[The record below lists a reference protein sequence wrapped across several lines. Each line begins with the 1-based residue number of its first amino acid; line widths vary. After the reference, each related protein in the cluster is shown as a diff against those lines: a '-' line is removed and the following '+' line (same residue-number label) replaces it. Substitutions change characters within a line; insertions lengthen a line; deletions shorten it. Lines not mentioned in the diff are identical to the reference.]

1 MTNRDSLIRWQV
13 LLLVLTWC
21 ASTLPGFAADPAR
34 SPSSENQS
42 VSDSSTGPTPVVSPN
57 SNPRPTPLPVA
68 ATSPNAAA
76 TPLVSP
82 SPAASPTPTDVAA
95 ASPTPQASP
104 TPSQNAVI
112 NLINRLVQRGVL
124 TKEDASELI
133 QQAEAD
139 AARAKEEAAKANAA
153 AAANSE
159 FAQSSLLPT
168 PGELKNATALTQAA
182 PQPTP
187 APEEMP
193 PALQPGPDNTV
204 RVTYIPEIVKNQLR
218 EQIEQD
224 VLRDA
229 RRADDKFGPQ
239 PLVPDWVNRITLFGD
254 IRLRY
259 ELDDF
264 PGGNDNTGAF
274 PNFNAINT
282 GPPFDVAGNSFPP
295 EYNVDKNRQRFRFR
309 VRVGLNADLGD
320 GFSIGIRGATGENDS
335 PVTENQTLG
344 NANNAQGGNFQR
356 YSIWLDRAFLKWE
369 AGGLPERDL
378 TITVGR
384 MDNPFFSTTLIW
396 ASDLGFDGAAISGR
410 YQIVRGLTPF
420 ITAGA
425 FPVYNTDFNFAN
437 TNPAKFNSTDK
448 YLYAV
453 QGGADWSLNR
463 DFHLKLAGAFY
474 DFNSIEGRLSNPF
487 TPLTSSDQGNTDDLR
502 PLFAQNGNTY
512 MALRNIVPTAAN
524 NNGTALQF
532 QYYGLATPFH
542 EVAITGR
549 ADYNHF
555 EPFQVSVTGEWVT
568 NTAFDRNSVAAKAVN
583 NRGSAPSGVIG
594 RYIGGNSAWNVYL
607 TLGNPVLQK
616 RWDWNLGIGYRY
628 VESDSVV
635 DGFNDS
641 DFGAPLYGTNLKGYT
656 IFGYLAL
663 SPVVYLGFHYY
674 SANSVA
680 GPPFKSDVFQFDIGG
695 KF

>member
-1 MTNRDSLIRWQV
+1 MTNRDCLIRRQV
-13 LLLVLTWC
+13 LLVVLMWC
-21 ASTLPGFAADPAR
+21 AFTLPGIAADPAS
-34 SPSSENQS
+34 SPSLQNPSAP
-42 VSDSSTGPTPVVSPN
+42 DSSTRPTPAVSPN
-57 SNPRPTPLPVA
+57 LNPTPSAFPAASPNPAATPVAPPNAVPSPTPMDVA
-68 ATSPNAAA
+68 ATSSNSQA
-76 TPLVSP
+76 T
-82 SPAASPTPTDVAA
+82 
-95 ASPTPQASP
+95 P

-124 TKEDASELI
+124 TKEDATELI

-139 AARAKEEAAKANAA
+139 AVRAKEEAAKAASN

-159 FAQSSLLPT
+159 FAQSSLLP
-168 PGELKNATALTQAA
+168 PVGELKNATAVSQAA
-182 PQPTP
+182 PEPTP
-187 APEEMP
+187 PAEELP

-224 VLRDA
+224 VLRDT
-229 RRADDKFGPQ
+229 RRGDDKFGPPQ
-239 PLVPDWVNRITLFGD
+239 PLIPGWVNRITPFGD

-259 ELDDF
+259 ELDNF

-282 GPPFDVAGNSFPP
+282 GSPFDTAGTSFPP
-295 EYNVDKNRQRFRFR
+295 EYDVDKDRQRFRFR

-320 GFSIGIRGATGENDS
+320 GFSVGIRGATGENDS

-344 NANNAQGGNFQR
+344 NANNAQGGNFQK

-378 TITVGR
+378 TITLGR
-384 MDNPFFSTTLIW
+384 MDNPFFGTTLIW
-396 ASDLGFDGAAISGR
+396 ASDIGFDGAAISGR
-410 YQIVRGLTPF
+410 YQVVRGVTPF
-420 ITAGA
+420 LTAGA

-437 TNPAKFNSTDK
+437 TNPAKFDSTDK

-453 QGGADWSLNR
+453 QGGTDWSINR
-463 DFHLKLAGAFY
+463 DFHLKIAGALY
-474 DFNSIEGRLSNPF
+474 DFNHIEGRLSNPF
-487 TPLTSSDQGNTDDLR
+487 VPLTSTDQGNTDDLR
-502 PLFAQNGNTY
+502 PAFAQNGNTY
-512 MALRNIVPTAAN
+512 MALRNILPTAAN
-524 NNGTALQF
+524 NFGQIDQF

-542 EVAITGR
+542 EVAVTGR
-549 ADYNHF
+549 LDYNHF

-568 NTAFDRNSVAAKAVN
+568 NTAFDRGSIAAVAVN
-583 NRGSAPSGVIG
+583 NRSTPSGTGTVG
-594 RYIGGNSAWNVYL
+594 RYIGGNSAWNVYV
-607 TLGNPVLQK
+607 TLGTPVLQK

-656 IFGYLAL
+656 IFGNLAL
-663 SPVVYLGFHYY
+663 TPVVYLGFHYY
-674 SANSVA
+674 SANAIA

-695 KF
+695 RF

>member
-1 MTNRDSLIRWQV
+1 M
-13 LLLVLTWC
+13 WC
-21 ASTLPGFAADPAR
+21 ASTLPGFAADPAS

-42 VSDSSTGPTPVVSPN
+42 ASDSSTGPTPVVSPN
-57 SNPRPTPLPVA
+57 SNPSPTPSPVP

-76 TPLVSP
+76 TPVVSP
-82 SPAASPTPTDVAA
+82 SPAASPTPTDVAV
-95 ASPTPQASP
+95 ASPTPQPSP

-139 AARAKEEAAKANAA
+139 ATRAKEEAAKANAA

-159 FAQSSLLPT
+159 FAQSSLLPS
-168 PGELKNATALTQAA
+168 PGELKNATALSQAV

-187 APEEMP
+187 VPEEMP

-259 ELDDF
+259 ELDNF
-264 PGGNDNTGAF
+264 PRGNDNTGAF

-282 GPPFDVAGNSFPP
+282 GNPFDVTGTTFPP
-295 EYNVDKNRQRFRFR
+295 EYNVDKDRQRFRFR

-344 NANNAQGGNFQR
+344 NANNAQGGNFQK
-356 YSIWLDRAFLKWE
+356 YSVWLDRAFLKWE

-378 TITVGR
+378 TITLGR

-396 ASDLGFDGAAISGR
+396 ANDLGFDGAAISGR

-425 FPVYNTDFNFAN
+425 FPVYNTDFNFSN
-437 TNPAKFNSTDK
+437 TLPNKFDSTDK

-453 QGGADWSLNR
+453 QGGADWSLNH
-463 DFHLKLAGAFY
+463 DFHLKVAGALY
-474 DFNSIEGRLSNPF
+474 DFNHIEGRLSNPF
-487 TPLTSSDQGNTDDLR
+487 TPLTNTDQGNTDDLR

-524 NNGTALQF
+524 NNGNALQF
-532 QYYGLATPFH
+532 QYFGLATPFH

-549 ADYNHF
+549 AEYNHF

-568 NTAFDRNSVAAKAVN
+568 NTAFDRNSIAKKAVN
-583 NRGSAPSGVIG
+583 NLASAPSGVIG
-594 RYIGGNSAWNVYL
+594 RYVGGNSAWNVYL
-607 TLGNPVLQK
+607 TLGTPVLQK
-616 RWDWNLGIGYRY
+616 RWDWNLGVGYRY

-656 IFGYLAL
+656 VFGSLAL
-663 SPVVYLGFHYY
+663 SPVVYIGFHYY
-674 SANSVA
+674 SANNVA
-680 GPPFKSDVFQFDIGG
+680 GPPFKSDVFQFDVGG

>member
-1 MTNRDSLIRWQV
+1 MTNRDRGFLRQV
-13 LLLVLTWC
+13 LLLVIMWC
-21 ASTLPGFAADPAR
+21 ACTLTGVAADPAS
-34 SPSSENQS
+34 SPNSQNSSAAENN
-42 VSDSSTGPTPVVSPN
+42 TGPAPVVSP
-57 SNPRPTPLPVA
+57 SPKATPAPSPVQA
-68 ATSPNAAA
+68 ASPGAAA
-76 TPLVSP
+76 TPAVSSNP
-82 SPAASPTPTDVAA
+82 GASPTPVDVAS
-95 ASPTPQASP
+95 ASSTAQASP

-124 TKEDASELI
+124 TKEDATDLI
-133 QQAEAD
+133 QQAETD
-139 AARAKEEAAKANAA
+139 AARAKEEAAKANSA

-159 FAQSSLLPT
+159 FAQSSLLPSQ
-168 PGELKNATALTQAA
+168 GELKNATALSQAV
-182 PQPTP
+182 PEPTP
-187 APEEMP
+187 SQEEMP

-218 EQIEQD
+218 DQIEQD
-224 VLRDA
+224 VLRDT
-229 RRADDKFGPQ
+229 RRTDDKFGPQ
-239 PLVPDWVNRITLFGD
+239 PLVPDWVNRVTLFGD

-259 ELDDF
+259 ELDNF

-282 GPPFDVAGNSFPP
+282 GNPFDVAGNTFPP
-295 EYNVDKNRQRFRFR
+295 EYNVDKDRQRFRFR

-344 NANNAQGGNFQR
+344 NANNAQGGNFQK

-378 TITVGR
+378 TITAGR
-384 MDNPFFSTTLIW
+384 IDNPFFSTTLIW
-396 ASDLGFDGAAISGR
+396 ANDLGFDGVAISGR
-410 YQIVRGLTPF
+410 YQILRGLTPF
-420 ITAGA
+420 LTAGA

-437 TNPAKFNSTDK
+437 TNPGKYDSTDK

-453 QGGADWSLNR
+453 QGGTDWNINR
-463 DFHLKLAGAFY
+463 DFHLKIAGALY
-474 DFNSIEGRLSNPF
+474 DFNNIEGRLSNPF
-487 TPLTSSDQGNTDDLR
+487 TPLTSSDQGNTDDTR
-502 PLFAQNGNTY
+502 PAFAQNGNTY

-524 NNGTALQF
+524 NEGTALQF

-568 NTAFDRNSVAAKAVN
+568 NTAFDRSAIAAKAVN
-583 NRGSAPSGVIG
+583 NRASAPSGTIG
-594 RYIGGNSAWNVYL
+594 RFVGGNSAWNVYL
-607 TLGNPVLQK
+607 TLGSPVLLK
-616 RWDWNLGIGYRY
+616 RWDWNVGIGYRY

-656 IFGYLAL
+656 VFGSLAL
-663 SPVVYLGFHYY
+663 SPAVYLGFHYY
-674 SANSVA
+674 SANAIA

>member
-1 MTNRDSLIRWQV
+1 MTNRDRVLRRQV
-13 LLLVLTWC
+13 LLLVLMWC
-21 ASTLPGFAADPAR
+21 ASTLPGFAADPAS
-34 SPSSENQS
+34 SPSSQAPSAADNK
-42 VSDSSTGPTPVVSPN
+42 TGPAPVVTPN
-57 SNPRPTPLPVA
+57 AN
-68 ATSPNAAA
+68 ATPNAAA
-76 TPLVSP
+76 TPVVSP
-82 SPAASPTPTDVAA
+82 SPTPTEAASVSSTA
-95 ASPTPQASP
+95 QASP
-104 TPSQNAVI
+104 SPSQNAVI

-124 TKEDASELI
+124 TKEDATDLI
-133 QQAEAD
+133 QQAETD

-159 FAQSSLLPT
+159 FAQSSLLPS
-168 PGELKNATALTQAA
+168 PGELKNATALSQAV

-259 ELDDF
+259 ELDNF

-282 GPPFDVAGNSFPP
+282 GPPFDVQGTSFPP
-295 EYNVDKNRQRFRFR
+295 EYNVDKDRQRFRFR

-344 NANNAQGGNFQR
+344 NANNAQGGNFQK
-356 YSIWLDRAFLKWE
+356 YSVWLDRAFLKYE

-396 ASDLGFDGAAISGR
+396 ANDLGFDGAAISGR

-437 TNPAKFNSTDK
+437 TSAAKFDSTDK

-453 QGGADWSLNR
+453 QGGVDWSLNH
-463 DFHLKLAGAFY
+463 DFHLKVAGALY
-474 DFNSIEGRLSNPF
+474 DFNNIEGRLSKPF
-487 TPLTSSDQGNTDDLR
+487 TPLTSSDQGNTDDTR

-512 MALRNIVPTAAN
+512 FALRNIVPTAAN
-524 NNGTALQF
+524 NNGQSLQF

-549 ADYNHF
+549 AEYNHF

-568 NTAFDRNSVAAKAVN
+568 NTAFDRNGILAKNPVN
-583 NRGSAPSGVIG
+583 NRASAPSGVIG
-594 RYIGGNSAWNVYL
+594 RYVGGNSAWNVYL
-607 TLGNPVLQK
+607 TLGTPVLQK

-656 IFGYLAL
+656 VFGNLAL
-663 SPVVYLGFHYY
+663 NPVVYLGFHYY

>member
-1 MTNRDSLIRWQV
+1 
-13 LLLVLTWC
+13 
-21 ASTLPGFAADPAR
+21 
-34 SPSSENQS
+34 
-42 VSDSSTGPTPVVSPN
+42 
-57 SNPRPTPLPVA
+57 
-68 ATSPNAAA
+68 
-76 TPLVSP
+76 
-82 SPAASPTPTDVAA
+82 
-95 ASPTPQASP
+95 
-104 TPSQNAVI
+104 
-112 NLINRLVQRGVL
+112 
-124 TKEDASELI
+124 
-133 QQAEAD
+133 
-139 AARAKEEAAKANAA
+139 
-153 AAANSE
+153 
-159 FAQSSLLPT
+159 
-168 PGELKNATALTQAA
+168 
-182 PQPTP
+182 
-187 APEEMP
+187 
-193 PALQPGPDNTV
+193 
-204 RVTYIPEIVKNQLR
+204 
-218 EQIEQD
+218 
-224 VLRDA
+224 LRDA

-259 ELDDF
+259 ELDNF

-282 GPPFDVAGNSFPP
+282 GNPFDVTGTTFPP
-295 EYNVDKNRQRFRFR
+295 EYNVDKDRQRFRFR

-344 NANNAQGGNFQR
+344 NANNAQGGNFQK
-356 YSIWLDRAFLKWE
+356 YSVWLDRAFLKWE

-378 TITVGR
+378 IITLGR

-396 ASDLGFDGAAISGR
+396 ANDLGFDGAAISGR
-410 YQIVRGLTPF
+410 YQIVRGFTPF

-437 TNPAKFNSTDK
+437 TNAAKFDSTDK

-453 QGGADWSLNR
+453 QGGVDWSLNR
-463 DFHLKLAGAFY
+463 DFHLKVAGALY
-474 DFNSIEGRLSNPF
+474 DFNHIEGRLSTPF
-487 TPLTSSDQGNTDDLR
+487 TPLTNTDQGNTDDLR

-524 NNGTALQF
+524 NEGRSLQF

-549 ADYNHF
+549 AEYNHF

-568 NTAFDRNSVAAKAVN
+568 NTAFDRNSIAAKAVN
-583 NRGSAPSGVIG
+583 NRASAPSGVTG
-594 RYIGGNSAWNVYL
+594 RYVGGNSAWNIYL
-607 TLGNPVLQK
+607 TLGNPVLQR
-616 RWDWNLGIGYRY
+616 RWDWNLGVGYRY

-656 IFGYLAL
+656 VFGNLAL
-663 SPVVYLGFHYY
+663 TPVVYVGFHYY
-674 SANSVA
+674 SANNVA

>member
-1 MTNRDSLIRWQV
+1 MTNRDRVLRRQV
-13 LLLVLTWC
+13 LLLVLMWC
-21 ASTLPGFAADPAR
+21 ASTLPGFAADPAS
-34 SPSSENQS
+34 SPSSQAPSAADNK
-42 VSDSSTGPTPVVSPN
+42 TGPAPVVTPN
-57 SNPRPTPLPVA
+57 AN
-68 ATSPNAAA
+68 ATPNAAA
-76 TPLVSP
+76 TPVVSP
-82 SPAASPTPTDVAA
+82 SPTPTEAASVSSTA
-95 ASPTPQASP
+95 QASP
-104 TPSQNAVI
+104 SPSQNAVI

-124 TKEDASELI
+124 TKEDATDLI
-133 QQAEAD
+133 QQAETD

-159 FAQSSLLPT
+159 FAQSSLLPS
-168 PGELKNATALTQAA
+168 PGELKNATALSQAV

-259 ELDDF
+259 ELDNF

-282 GPPFDVAGNSFPP
+282 GPPFDVQGTSFPP
-295 EYNVDKNRQRFRFR
+295 EYNVDKDRQRFRFR

-344 NANNAQGGNFQR
+344 NANNAQGGNFQK
-356 YSIWLDRAFLKWE
+356 YSVWLDRAFLKYE

-396 ASDLGFDGAAISGR
+396 ANDLGFDGAAISGR

-437 TNPAKFNSTDK
+437 TSAAKFDSTDK

-453 QGGADWSLNR
+453 QGGVDWSLNH
-463 DFHLKLAGAFY
+463 DFHLKVAGALY
-474 DFNSIEGRLSNPF
+474 DFNNIEGRLSKPF
-487 TPLTSSDQGNTDDLR
+487 TPLTSSDQGNTDDTR

-512 MALRNIVPTAAN
+512 FALRNIVPTAAN
-524 NNGTALQF
+524 NNGQSLQF

-549 ADYNHF
+549 AEYNHF

-568 NTAFDRNSVAAKAVN
+568 NTAFDRNGILAKNPVN
-583 NRGSAPSGVIG
+583 NRASAPSGVIG
-594 RYIGGNSAWNVYL
+594 RYVGGNSAWNVYL
-607 TLGNPVLQK
+607 TLGTPVLQK

-656 IFGYLAL
+656 VFGNLAL
-663 SPVVYLGFHYY
+663 NPAVYIGFHYY

>member
-1 MTNRDSLIRWQV
+1 MTNRDRVLRRQV
-13 LLLVLTWC
+13 LLLVLMWC
-21 ASTLPGFAADPAR
+21 ASTLPGFAADPAS
-34 SPSSENQS
+34 SPSSQAPSAADNN
-42 VSDSSTGPTPVVSPN
+42 TGPAPVVTPN
-57 SNPRPTPLPVA
+57 AN
-68 ATSPNAAA
+68 ATPNAAA
-76 TPLVSP
+76 TPVVSP
-82 SPAASPTPTDVAA
+82 SPTPTEAASVSSTA
-95 ASPTPQASP
+95 QASP
-104 TPSQNAVI
+104 SPSQNAVI

-124 TKEDASELI
+124 TKEDATDLI

-139 AARAKEEAAKANAA
+139 ATRAKEEATKANAA

-159 FAQSSLLPT
+159 FAQSSLLPA
-168 PGELKNATALTQAA
+168 PGELKNATALSQAV
-182 PQPTP
+182 PQPAP

-218 EQIEQD
+218 DQIEQD

-229 RRADDKFGPQ
+229 RRTDDKFGPQ

-259 ELDDF
+259 ELDNF

-282 GPPFDVAGNSFPP
+282 GPPFDVQGTSFPP
-295 EYNVDKNRQRFRFR
+295 EYNVDKDRQRFRFR

-344 NANNAQGGNFQR
+344 NANNAQGGNFQK
-356 YSIWLDRAFLKWE
+356 YSVWLDRAFLKYE

-396 ASDLGFDGAAISGR
+396 ANDLGFDGAAISGR

-437 TNPAKFNSTDK
+437 TSAAKFDSTDK

-453 QGGADWSLNR
+453 QGGVDWSLNH
-463 DFHLKLAGAFY
+463 DFHLKVAGALY
-474 DFNSIEGRLSNPF
+474 DFNNIEGRLSKPF
-487 TPLTSSDQGNTDDLR
+487 TPLTSSDQGNTDDTR

-512 MALRNIVPTAAN
+512 FALRNIVPTAAN
-524 NNGTALQF
+524 NNGQSLQF

-549 ADYNHF
+549 AEYNHF

-568 NTAFDRNSVAAKAVN
+568 NTAFDRNGILAKNPVN
-583 NRGSAPSGVIG
+583 NRASAPSGVIG
-594 RYIGGNSAWNVYL
+594 RYVGGNSAWNVYL
-607 TLGNPVLQK
+607 TLGTPVLQK

-656 IFGYLAL
+656 VFGNLAL
-663 SPVVYLGFHYY
+663 NPAVYIGFHYY

>member
-1 MTNRDSLIRWQV
+1 MTNRDRVLRRQV
-13 LLLVLTWC
+13 LLLVLMWC
-21 ASTLPGFAADPAR
+21 ASTLPGFAADPAS
-34 SPSSENQS
+34 SPSSQAPSAADNK
-42 VSDSSTGPTPVVSPN
+42 TGPAPVVTPN
-57 SNPRPTPLPVA
+57 AN
-68 ATSPNAAA
+68 ATPNAAA
-76 TPLVSP
+76 TPVVSP
-82 SPAASPTPTDVAA
+82 SPTPTEAASVSSTA
-95 ASPTPQASP
+95 QASP
-104 TPSQNAVI
+104 SPSQNAVI

-124 TKEDASELI
+124 TKEDATDLI
-133 QQAEAD
+133 QQAETD

-159 FAQSSLLPT
+159 FAQSSLLPS
-168 PGELKNATALTQAA
+168 PGELKNATALSQAV

-259 ELDDF
+259 ELDNF

-282 GPPFDVAGNSFPP
+282 GPPFDVQGTSFPP
-295 EYNVDKNRQRFRFR
+295 EYNVDKDRQRFRFR

-344 NANNAQGGNFQR
+344 NANNAQGGNFQK
-356 YSIWLDRAFLKWE
+356 YSVWLDRAFLKWE

-396 ASDLGFDGAAISGR
+396 ANDLGFDGAAISGR

-437 TNPAKFNSTDK
+437 TSAAKFDSTDK

-453 QGGADWSLNR
+453 QGGVDWSLNH
-463 DFHLKLAGAFY
+463 DFHLKVAGALY
-474 DFNSIEGRLSNPF
+474 DFNNIEGRLSKPF
-487 TPLTSSDQGNTDDLR
+487 TPLTSSDQGNTDDTR

-512 MALRNIVPTAAN
+512 FALRNIVPTAAN
-524 NNGTALQF
+524 NNGQSLQF

-549 ADYNHF
+549 AEYNHF

-568 NTAFDRNSVAAKAVN
+568 NTAFDRNGILAKNPVN
-583 NRGSAPSGVIG
+583 NRASAPSGVIG
-594 RYIGGNSAWNVYL
+594 RYVGGNSAWNVYL
-607 TLGNPVLQK
+607 TLGTPVLQK

-656 IFGYLAL
+656 VFGNLAL
-663 SPVVYLGFHYY
+663 NPAVYIGFHYY

>member
-1 MTNRDSLIRWQV
+1 MTNRDRVLRRQV
-13 LLLVLTWC
+13 LLLVLMWC
-21 ASTLPGFAADPAR
+21 ASTLPGFAADPAS
-34 SPSSENQS
+34 SPSSQAPSAADNK
-42 VSDSSTGPTPVVSPN
+42 TGPAPVVTPN
-57 SNPRPTPLPVA
+57 AN
-68 ATSPNAAA
+68 ATPNAAA
-76 TPLVSP
+76 TPVVSP
-82 SPAASPTPTDVAA
+82 SPTPTEAASVSSTA
-95 ASPTPQASP
+95 QASP
-104 TPSQNAVI
+104 SPSQNAVI

-124 TKEDASELI
+124 TKEDATDLI
-133 QQAEAD
+133 QQAETD

-159 FAQSSLLPT
+159 FAQSSLLPS
-168 PGELKNATALTQAA
+168 PGELKNATALSQAV

-259 ELDDF
+259 ELDNF

-282 GPPFDVAGNSFPP
+282 GPPFDVQGTSFPP
-295 EYNVDKNRQRFRFR
+295 EYNVDKDRQRFRFR

-344 NANNAQGGNFQR
+344 NANNAQGGNFQK
-356 YSIWLDRAFLKWE
+356 YSVWLDRAFLKYE

-396 ASDLGFDGAAISGR
+396 ANDLGFDGAAISGR

-437 TNPAKFNSTDK
+437 TSAAKFDSTDK

-453 QGGADWSLNR
+453 QGGVDWSLNH
-463 DFHLKLAGAFY
+463 DFHLKVAGALY
-474 DFNSIEGRLSNPF
+474 DFNNIEGRLSKPF
-487 TPLTSSDQGNTDDLR
+487 TPLTSSDQGNTDDTR

-512 MALRNIVPTAAN
+512 FALRNIVPTAAN
-524 NNGTALQF
+524 NNGQSLQF

-549 ADYNHF
+549 AEYNHF

-568 NTAFDRNSVAAKAVN
+568 NTAFDRNGILAKNPVN
-583 NRGSAPSGVIG
+583 NRASAPSGVIG
-594 RYIGGNSAWNVYL
+594 RYVGGNSAWNVYL
-607 TLGNPVLQK
+607 TLGTSVLQK

-656 IFGYLAL
+656 VFGNLAL
-663 SPVVYLGFHYY
+663 NPVVYLGFHYY

>member
-1 MTNRDSLIRWQV
+1 MPYQKNAFVQQALLSIMLSLAAP
-13 LLLVLTWC
+13 TWC
-21 ASTLPGFAADPAR
+21 TAEPASSPIPQNSPASDRGGTTPSPVALVSPTPAANPSPTAVAGS
-34 SPSSENQS
+34 SPSPSAS
-42 VSDSSTGPTPVVSPN
+42 PTDLGSSTGSTTP
-57 SNPRPTPLPVA
+57 
-68 ATSPNAAA
+68 
-76 TPLVSP
+76 
-82 SPAASPTPTDVAA
+82 DG
-95 ASPTPQASP
+95 SP
-104 TPSQNAVI
+104 TPSQNVVI

-124 TKEDASELI
+124 TKDDAAELI

-139 AARAKEEAAKANAA
+139 AAKAREEAAKASTT

-159 FAQSSLLPT
+159 FAQSSLLPPVGVLQNPRALAENAQE
-168 PGELKNATALTQAA
+168 PG
-182 PQPTP
+182 P
-187 APEEMP
+187 AQEEPP

-224 VLRDA
+224 VWRDA
-229 RRADDKFGPQ
+229 RDEKFGGP
-239 PLVPDWVNRITLFGD
+239 PSVPDWVSRITLFGD

-259 ELDDF
+259 ELDGF

-274 PNFNAINT
+274 PNFVAINT
-282 GPPFDVAGNSFPP
+282 GAPFDTAGTTFPP
-295 EYNVDKNRQRFRFR
+295 EYDVDKNRERFRFR

-344 NANNAQGGNFQR
+344 NANSAQGGNFQK

-378 TITVGR
+378 TITLGR

-396 ASDLGFDGAAISGR
+396 ANDLGFDGAAISGR
-410 YQIVRGLTPF
+410 YQVVRGLVPF
-420 ITAGA
+420 LTAGA
-425 FPVYNTDFNFAN
+425 FPVYNTDFNFPN
-437 TNPAKFNSTDK
+437 TSPAKYNSTDK

-453 QGGADWSLNR
+453 QGGTDWSINR
-463 DFHLKLAGAFY
+463 DFHLKIAGALY
-474 DFNSIEGRLSNPF
+474 DFNNIEGRLSNPF
-487 TPLTSSDQGNTDDLR
+487 VPLTSSDQGNTDDLR
-502 PLFAQNGNTY
+502 PAFAQNGNTY
-512 MALRNIVPTAAN
+512 MALRNIVPSSAN
-524 NNGTALQF
+524 DFGQIDQF

-542 EVAITGR
+542 EVAVTGKL
-549 ADYNHF
+549 DYNRF
-555 EPFQVSVTGEWVT
+555 EPFLVSLTTEWVT
-568 NTAFDRNSVAAKAVN
+568 NVAYNQDSVAAKAVN
-583 NRGSAPSGVIG
+583 NRSTTSSGALG
-594 RYIGGNSAWNVYL
+594 RFVGGNSAWNVYV
-607 TLGNPVLQK
+607 TLGSPVLQK

-656 IFGYLAL
+656 IFGNLAL
-663 SPVVYLGFHYY
+663 SPVVSVGFHYY
-674 SANSVA
+674 SANAVA
-680 GPPFKSDVFQFDIGG
+680 GPPFKSDVFQFDVSG

>member
-1 MTNRDSLIRWQV
+1 MTNRDCLIRPQV
-13 LLLVLTWC
+13 LLVVLVWC
-21 ASTLPGFAADPAR
+21 ALTLPGVAADPAG
-34 SPSSENQS
+34 SPGSQN
-42 VSDSSTGPTPVVSPN
+42 SSTTDNSKGPAPAISPN
-57 SNPRPTPLPVA
+57 LS
-68 ATSPNAAA
+68 A
-76 TPLVSP
+76 TPIP
-82 SPAASPTPTDVAA
+82 SPLAA
-95 ASPTPQASP
+95 ASPNAITTPVVAPSPIPPPTPTEVAASSSTAQA

-124 TKEDASELI
+124 TKDDASELI
-133 QQAEAD
+133 QQAETD
-139 AARAKEEAAKANAA
+139 ATRAKEEAAKAASN

-159 FAQSSLLPT
+159 FSQSSLLP
-168 PGELKNATALTQAA
+168 PVGELKNATALNQAA
-182 PQPTP
+182 PEPTP
-187 APEEMP
+187 PVEEIP

-224 VLRDA
+224 VLRDT
-229 RRADDKFGPQ
+229 RRIDDKFGPQ
-239 PLVPDWVNRITLFGD
+239 PLVPDWVSRITLFGD

-259 ELDDF
+259 ELDNF

-282 GPPFDVAGNSFPP
+282 GPPFDTAGSSFPP
-295 EYNVDKNRQRFRFR
+295 EYNVDKDRERFRSR
-309 VRVGLNADLGD
+309 VRVGLNANIGD

-344 NANNAQGGNFQR
+344 NANNAQGGNFQK

-369 AGGLPERDL
+369 VGGLPERDL
-378 TITVGR
+378 TITIGR
-384 MDNPFFSTTLIW
+384 MDNPFFFTSLIW
-396 ASDLGFDGAAISGR
+396 AYDLGFDGVAVSGR
-410 YQIVRGLTPF
+410 YEVLRGLTPF
-420 ITAGA
+420 LIAGA

-437 TNPAKFNSTDK
+437 TNPGKFDSTDK
-448 YLYAV
+448 YLYAI
-453 QGGADWSLNR
+453 QGGTDWSINH
-463 DFHLKLAGAFY
+463 DFHLKIAGALY
-474 DFNSIEGRLSNPF
+474 DFNNIEGRLSNPF
-487 TPLTSSDQGNTDDLR
+487 VPLTSSDQGNTDDLR
-502 PLFAQNGNTY
+502 PAFAQNGNTY
-512 MALRNIVPTAAN
+512 MALRNILPTAAN
-524 NNGTALQF
+524 DFGQINQF

-542 EVAITGR
+542 EVDVLGR
-549 ADYNHF
+549 LDYNHF

-568 NTAFDRNSVAAKAVN
+568 NTAFDRGSIAAKAVN
-583 NRGSAPSGVIG
+583 NRSTSSSGALG
-594 RYIGGNSAWNVYL
+594 RYIGGNSAWNVYV
-607 TLGNPVLQK
+607 TLGSPVLQK

-656 IFGYLAL
+656 IFGSLAL
-663 SPVVYLGFHYY
+663 TPAVYVGFHYY
-674 SANSVA
+674 SANAVA

>member
-1 MTNRDSLIRWQV
+1 MTYRKHVFFRPALLFVVCCAYTQV
-13 LLLVLTWC
+13 LL
-21 ASTLPGFAADPAR
+21 AANSAR
-34 SPSSENQS
+34 SPDSQNSPISENK
-42 VSDSSTGPTPVVSPN
+42 TTPSP
-57 SNPRPTPLPVA
+57 SPLATASPAVTAVPLPSPVA
-68 ATSPNAAA
+68 SPSPNA
-76 TPLVSP
+76 SP
-82 SPAASPTPTDVAA
+82 SDTGSPSGSPTPD
-95 ASPTPQASP
+95 PSP
-104 TPSQNAVI
+104 TPSQNVVI
-112 NLINRLVQRGVL
+112 NLINRLVQKGVL
-124 TKEDASELI
+124 SKDEASELI
-133 QQAEAD
+133 KQAEAD
-139 AARAKEEAAKANAA
+139 AAKAKEEAVKAA
-153 AAANSE
+153 ATPVAGSD
-159 FAQSSLLPT
+159 FASSLLP
-168 PGELKNATALTQAA
+168 PVGELRNSTALAQPN
-182 PQPTP
+182 PQPTQP
-187 APEEMP
+187 QEEIP

-218 EQIEQD
+218 DQIEQD

-229 RRADDKFGPQ
+229 RRADEKLGPQ
-239 PLVPDWVNRITLFGD
+239 PLVPDWVSRITLFGD

-259 ELDDF
+259 ELDNF

-282 GPPFDVAGNSFPP
+282 GNPFDVTGTTFPP
-295 EYNVDKNRQRFRFR
+295 EYNVDKDRQRFRFR

-344 NANNAQGGNFQR
+344 NANNAQGGNFQK
-356 YSIWLDRAFLKWE
+356 YSVWLDRAFLRWE

-378 TITVGR
+378 TITLGR

-425 FPVYNTDFNFAN
+425 FPVFNTDFNFAN
-437 TNPAKFNSTDK
+437 TSAAKFNSTDK
-448 YLYAV
+448 YLYAI
-453 QGGADWSLNR
+453 QGGTDWSLNR
-463 DFHLKLAGAFY
+463 DFHLKIAGALY
-474 DFNSIEGRLSNPF
+474 DFNNVEGRLSNPF
-487 TPLTSSDQGNTDDLR
+487 TPLTNTDQGNTDDLR

-524 NNGTALQF
+524 NFGNALQF
-532 QYYGLATPFH
+532 QYFGLATPFH
-542 EVAITGR
+542 EVAVTGR
-549 ADYNHF
+549 AEYNHF
-555 EPFQVSVTGEWVT
+555 EPFQLSVTGEWVT
-568 NTAFDRNSVAAKAVN
+568 NTAFDRASIAAKAVN
-583 NRGSAPSGVIG
+583 NRSTAASGTVG

-607 TLGNPVLQK
+607 TLGAPVLQK

-628 VESDSVV
+628 VESDSVI

-656 IFGYLAL
+656 VFGYLAL

-674 SANSVA
+674 SANAVA

>member
-1 MTNRDSLIRWQV
+1 MTNRDRLLRRQV
-13 LLLVLTWC
+13 LLVVLMWC
-21 ASTLPGFAADPAR
+21 ASTFPGIAADPAS
-34 SPSSENQS
+34 SPSSQNS
-42 VSDSSTGPTPVVSPN
+42 SGSDSKTGPTPAVSPNLNPTLTPSPLPAASPNPAATPVVSP
-57 SNPRPTPLPVA
+57 
-68 ATSPNAAA
+68 
-76 TPLVSP
+76 
-82 SPAASPTPTDVAA
+82 SPAPSPTPMDVA
-95 ASPTPQASP
+95 SGSSTGQATP

-124 TKEDASELI
+124 TKEDATELI

-139 AARAKEEAAKANAA
+139 AARAKEEAAKAASNAA
-153 AAANSE
+153 AGSE
-159 FAQSSLLPT
+159 LTQSSLLP
-168 PGELKNATALTQAA
+168 PVGELKNATAVTQAA
-182 PQPTP
+182 PEPTP
-187 APEEMP
+187 PLEEIP

-229 RRADDKFGPQ
+229 RRVDDKLGPE
-239 PLVPDWVNRITLFGD
+239 PLIPGWVNRITPFGD

-259 ELDDF
+259 ELNNF

-282 GPPFDVAGNSFPP
+282 GSPFDTAGTSFPP
-295 EYNVDKNRQRFRFR
+295 EYNVDKDRERFRFR

-344 NANNAQGGNFQR
+344 NANNAQGGNFQK

-378 TITVGR
+378 TITLGR

-396 ASDLGFDGAAISGR
+396 ANDLGFDGAAISGR
-410 YQIVRGLTPF
+410 YQVVRGVTPF
-420 ITAGA
+420 LTAGA

-437 TNPAKFNSTDK
+437 TNPTKFDSTDK

-453 QGGADWSLNR
+453 QGGTDWNINR
-463 DFHLKLAGAFY
+463 DFHLKIAGALY
-474 DFNSIEGRLSNPF
+474 DFNHIEGRLSNPF
-487 TPLTSSDQGNTDDLR
+487 VPLTSTDQGNTDDLR
-502 PLFAQNGNTY
+502 PAFAQNGNTY
-512 MALRNIVPTAAN
+512 MALRNILPTAAN
-524 NNGTALQF
+524 NFGQIDQF

-542 EVAITGR
+542 EVAVTGR
-549 ADYNHF
+549 LDYNHF

-568 NTAFDRNSVAAKAVN
+568 NTAFDRGSIAAIAVN
-583 NRGSAPSGVIG
+583 NRSTAASGSVG
-594 RYIGGNSAWNVYL
+594 RYIGGNSAWNVYA
-607 TLGNPVLQK
+607 TLGSPVLQK

-656 IFGYLAL
+656 IFGNLAL
-663 SPVVYLGFHYY
+663 TPAVYVGFHYY
-674 SANSVA
+674 SANAIA

>member
-1 MTNRDSLIRWQV
+1 MTNRDRLLRRQV
-13 LLLVLTWC
+13 LLVVLMWC
-21 ASTLPGFAADPAR
+21 ASTFPGIAADPAS
-34 SPSSENQS
+34 SPSSQNS
-42 VSDSSTGPTPVVSPN
+42 SGSDSKTGPTPAVSPNLNPTLTPSPLPAASPNPAATPVVSP
-57 SNPRPTPLPVA
+57 
-68 ATSPNAAA
+68 
-76 TPLVSP
+76 
-82 SPAASPTPTDVAA
+82 SPAPSPTPMDVA
-95 ASPTPQASP
+95 SGSSTGQATP

-124 TKEDASELI
+124 TKEDATELI

-139 AARAKEEAAKANAA
+139 AARAKEEAAKAASNAA
-153 AAANSE
+153 AGSE
-159 FAQSSLLPT
+159 LTQSSLLP
-168 PGELKNATALTQAA
+168 PVGELKNATAVTQAA
-182 PQPTP
+182 PEPTP
-187 APEEMP
+187 PLEEIP

-229 RRADDKFGPQ
+229 RRVDDKLGPE
-239 PLVPDWVNRITLFGD
+239 PLIPGWVNRITPFGD

-259 ELDDF
+259 ELNNF

-282 GPPFDVAGNSFPP
+282 GSPFDTAGTSFPP
-295 EYNVDKNRQRFRFR
+295 EYNVDKDRERFRFR

-344 NANNAQGGNFQR
+344 NANNAQGGNFQK

-378 TITVGR
+378 TITLGR

-396 ASDLGFDGAAISGR
+396 ANDLGFDGAAISGR
-410 YQIVRGLTPF
+410 YQVVRGVTPF
-420 ITAGA
+420 LTAGA

-437 TNPAKFNSTDK
+437 TNPAKFDSTDK

-453 QGGADWSLNR
+453 QGGTDWNINR
-463 DFHLKLAGAFY
+463 DFHLKIAGALY
-474 DFNSIEGRLSNPF
+474 DFNHIEGRLSNPF
-487 TPLTSSDQGNTDDLR
+487 VPLTSTDQGNTDDLR
-502 PLFAQNGNTY
+502 PAFAQNGNTY
-512 MALRNIVPTAAN
+512 MALRNILPTAAN
-524 NNGTALQF
+524 NFGQIDQF

-542 EVAITGR
+542 EVAVTGR
-549 ADYNHF
+549 LDYNHF

-568 NTAFDRNSVAAKAVN
+568 NTAFDRGSIAAIAVN
-583 NRGSAPSGVIG
+583 NRSTAASGSVG
-594 RYIGGNSAWNVYL
+594 RYIGGNSAWNVYA
-607 TLGNPVLQK
+607 TLGSPVLQK

-656 IFGYLAL
+656 IFGNLAL
-663 SPVVYLGFHYY
+663 TPAVYVGFHYY
-674 SANSVA
+674 SANAIA

>member
-1 MTNRDSLIRWQV
+1 MTNRDRVLRRQV
-13 LLLVLTWC
+13 LLLVLMWC
-21 ASTLPGFAADPAR
+21 ASTLPGFAADPAS
-34 SPSSENQS
+34 SPSSQAPSAADNN
-42 VSDSSTGPTPVVSPN
+42 TGPAPVVTPN
-57 SNPRPTPLPVA
+57 ANATPAPSAVPA
-68 ATSPNAAA
+68 ASPNAAA
-76 TPLVSP
+76 TPVVSP
-82 SPAASPTPTDVAA
+82 SPTPTEAASVSSTA
-95 ASPTPQASP
+95 QASP
-104 TPSQNAVI
+104 SPSQNAVI

-124 TKEDASELI
+124 TKEDATDLI

-139 AARAKEEAAKANAA
+139 ATRAKEEATKANAA

-159 FAQSSLLPT
+159 FAQSSLLPS
-168 PGELKNATALTQAA
+168 PGELKNATALAQAA

-259 ELDDF
+259 ELDNF

-282 GPPFDVAGNSFPP
+282 GPPFDVQGTSFPP
-295 EYNVDKNRQRFRFR
+295 EYNVDKDRQRFRFR

-344 NANNAQGGNFQR
+344 NANSAQGGNFQK

-369 AGGLPERDL
+369 AGGLPDRDL
-378 TITVGR
+378 TITLGR

-396 ASDLGFDGAAISGR
+396 ANDLGFDGAAISGR

-437 TNPAKFNSTDK
+437 TSAAKFDSTDK

-453 QGGADWSLNR
+453 QGGVDWSLNH
-463 DFHLKLAGAFY
+463 DFHLKVAGALY
-474 DFNSIEGRLSNPF
+474 DFNNIEGRLSKPF
-487 TPLTSSDQGNTDDLR
+487 TPLTSSDQGNTDDTR

-512 MALRNIVPTAAN
+512 FALRNIVPTADN
-524 NNGTALQF
+524 NFGTIDQW
-532 QYYGLATPFH
+532 QYFGLASKFH
-542 EVAITGR
+542 ELAFSGR
-549 ADYNHF
+549 LDYNRF
-555 EPFQVSVTGEWVT
+555 EPVQVS
-568 NTAFDRNSVAAKAVN
+568 
-583 NRGSAPSGVIG
+583 
-594 RYIGGNSAWNVYL
+594 
-607 TLGNPVLQK
+607 
-616 RWDWNLGIGYRY
+616 
-628 VESDSVV
+628 
-635 DGFNDS
+635 
-641 DFGAPLYGTNLKGYT
+641 
-656 IFGYLAL
+656 
-663 SPVVYLGFHYY
+663 
-674 SANSVA
+674 
-680 GPPFKSDVFQFDIGG
+680 
-695 KF
+695 

>member
-1 MTNRDSLIRWQV
+1 MTNRDRVLRRQV
-13 LLLVLTWC
+13 LLLVLMWC
-21 ASTLPGFAADPAR
+21 ASTLPGFAADPAS
-34 SPSSENQS
+34 SPSSQAPSAADNN
-42 VSDSSTGPTPVVSPN
+42 TGPAPVVTPN
-57 SNPRPTPLPVA
+57 AN
-68 ATSPNAAA
+68 ATPNAAA
-76 TPLVSP
+76 TPVVSP
-82 SPAASPTPTDVAA
+82 SPTPTEAASVSSTA
-95 ASPTPQASP
+95 QASP
-104 TPSQNAVI
+104 SPSQNAVI

-124 TKEDASELI
+124 TKEDATDLI
-133 QQAEAD
+133 QQAETD

-159 FAQSSLLPT
+159 FAQSSLLPS
-168 PGELKNATALTQAA
+168 PGELKNATALSQAV

-259 ELDDF
+259 ELDNF

-282 GPPFDVAGNSFPP
+282 GPPFDVQGTSFPP
-295 EYNVDKNRQRFRFR
+295 EYNVDKDRQRFRFR

-344 NANNAQGGNFQR
+344 NANNAQGGNFQK
-356 YSIWLDRAFLKWE
+356 YSVWLDRAFLKYE

-396 ASDLGFDGAAISGR
+396 ANDLGFDGAAISGR

-437 TNPAKFNSTDK
+437 TSAAKFDSTDK

-453 QGGADWSLNR
+453 QGGVDWSLNH
-463 DFHLKLAGAFY
+463 DFHLKVAGALY
-474 DFNSIEGRLSNPF
+474 DFNNIEGRLSKPF
-487 TPLTSSDQGNTDDLR
+487 TPLTSSDQGNTDDTR

-512 MALRNIVPTAAN
+512 FALRNIVPTAAN
-524 NNGTALQF
+524 NNGQSLQF

-549 ADYNHF
+549 AEYNHF

-568 NTAFDRNSVAAKAVN
+568 NTAFDRNGILAKNPVN
-583 NRGSAPSGVIG
+583 NRASAPSGVIG
-594 RYIGGNSAWNVYL
+594 RYVGGNSAWNVYL
-607 TLGNPVLQK
+607 TLGTPVLQK

-656 IFGYLAL
+656 VFGNLAL
-663 SPVVYLGFHYY
+663 NPAVYIGFHYY

>member
-1 MTNRDSLIRWQV
+1 MTNRDSVLRRQV
-13 LLLVLTWC
+13 LLFALMWC
-21 ASTLPGFAADPAR
+21 ASPLPGFAADPGGSPTSQNPPAADSNTGPAPIV
-34 SPSSENQS
+34 SPSPNATPA
-42 VSDSSTGPTPVVSPN
+42 SSPVPAASPDEGATPVVSP
-57 SNPRPTPLPVA
+57 TPG
-68 ATSPNAAA
+68 
-76 TPLVSP
+76 
-82 SPAASPTPTDVAA
+82 ASPTPVDVAA
-95 ASPTPQASP
+95 AASTSSP

-124 TKEDASELI
+124 TKDDATDLI

-139 AARAKEEAAKANAA
+139 ANRAKEEAAKANTA

-159 FAQSSLLPT
+159 FNQGSLLP
-168 PGELKNATALTQAA
+168 PVGELKNATAAAQAA

-187 APEEMP
+187 ATEELP

-218 EQIEQD
+218 DQIEQD

-259 ELDDF
+259 DLNTF

-282 GPPFDVAGNSFPP
+282 GPPFDVSNTTVLPP
-295 EYNVDKNRQRFRFR
+295 EYNVDKDRQRFRFR

-344 NANNAQGGNFQR
+344 AANSAQGGNFQK
-356 YSIWLDRAFLKWE
+356 YSVWLDRAFLKWE
-369 AGGLPERDL
+369 IGGTPERDL
-378 TITVGR
+378 TITAGR

-396 ASDLGFDGAAISGR
+396 ANDLGFDGIAASGR
-410 YQIVRGLTPF
+410 YQIVRGFTPF

-425 FPVYNTDFNFAN
+425 FPVYNTDFNFSN
-437 TNPAKFNSTDK
+437 TQPAKFDSTDK

-453 QGGADWSLNR
+453 QGGFDLDVHH
-463 DFHLKLAGAFY
+463 DFHLKLAGSLY
-474 DFNSIEGRLSNPF
+474 DFNHIEGRLSNPF

-502 PLFAQNGNTY
+502 PSFAQNGNTY
-512 MALRNIVPTAAN
+512 FALRNIVPTAAN
-524 NNGTALQF
+524 NEGNSLQF

-549 ADYNHF
+549 AEYNHF

-568 NTAFDRNSVAAKAVN
+568 NTAFDRNGIINKNPVN
-583 NRGSAPSGVIG
+583 NRASAPSGTIG
-594 RYIGGNSAWNVYL
+594 RYVGGNSAWNVYL
-607 TLGNPVLQK
+607 TLGSPVMQK

-635 DGFNDS
+635 DGFDDS
-641 DFGAPLYGTNLKGYT
+641 DFGGPLFGTNLKGYT
-656 IFGYLAL
+656 VFGNLAL

-674 SANSVA
+674 SANNVS

>member
-1 MTNRDSLIRWQV
+1 MTNRDRLLRRQV
-13 LLLVLTWC
+13 LLVVLMWC
-21 ASTLPGFAADPAR
+21 ASTFPGIAADPAS
-34 SPSSENQS
+34 SPSSQNS
-42 VSDSSTGPTPVVSPN
+42 SGSDSKTGPTPAVSPNLNPTLTPSPLPAASPNPAATPVVSP
-57 SNPRPTPLPVA
+57 
-68 ATSPNAAA
+68 
-76 TPLVSP
+76 
-82 SPAASPTPTDVAA
+82 SPAPSPTPMDVA
-95 ASPTPQASP
+95 SGSSTGQATP

-124 TKEDASELI
+124 TKEDATELI

-139 AARAKEEAAKANAA
+139 TARAKEEAAKAASNAA
-153 AAANSE
+153 AGSE
-159 FAQSSLLPT
+159 LTQSSLLP
-168 PGELKNATALTQAA
+168 PVGELKNATAVTQAA
-182 PQPTP
+182 PEPTP
-187 APEEMP
+187 PLEEIP

-229 RRADDKFGPQ
+229 RRVDDKLGPE
-239 PLVPDWVNRITLFGD
+239 PLIPGWVNRITPFGD

-259 ELDDF
+259 ELNNF

-282 GPPFDVAGNSFPP
+282 GSPFDTAGTSFPP
-295 EYNVDKNRQRFRFR
+295 EYNVDKDRERFRFR

-344 NANNAQGGNFQR
+344 NANNAQGGNFQK

-378 TITVGR
+378 TITLGR

-396 ASDLGFDGAAISGR
+396 ANDLGFDGAAISGR
-410 YQIVRGLTPF
+410 YQVVRGVTPF
-420 ITAGA
+420 LTAGA

-437 TNPAKFNSTDK
+437 TNPAKFDSTDK

-453 QGGADWSLNR
+453 QGGTDWNINR
-463 DFHLKLAGAFY
+463 DFHLKIAGALY
-474 DFNSIEGRLSNPF
+474 DFNHIEGRLSNPF
-487 TPLTSSDQGNTDDLR
+487 VPLTSTDQGNTDDLR
-502 PLFAQNGNTY
+502 PAFAQNGNTY
-512 MALRNIVPTAAN
+512 MALRNILPTAAN
-524 NNGTALQF
+524 NFGQIDQF

-542 EVAITGR
+542 EVAVTGR
-549 ADYNHF
+549 LDYNHF

-568 NTAFDRNSVAAKAVN
+568 NTAFDRGSIAAIAVN
-583 NRGSAPSGVIG
+583 NRSTAASGSVG
-594 RYIGGNSAWNVYL
+594 RYIGGNSAWNVYA
-607 TLGNPVLQK
+607 TLGSPVLQK

-656 IFGYLAL
+656 IFGNLAL
-663 SPVVYLGFHYY
+663 TPAVYVGFHYY
-674 SANSVA
+674 SANAIA

>member
-1 MTNRDSLIRWQV
+1 V
-13 LLLVLTWC
+13 
-21 ASTLPGFAADPAR
+21 
-34 SPSSENQS
+34 
-42 VSDSSTGPTPVVSPN
+42 
-57 SNPRPTPLPVA
+57 
-68 ATSPNAAA
+68 
-76 TPLVSP
+76 
-82 SPAASPTPTDVAA
+82 
-95 ASPTPQASP
+95 
-104 TPSQNAVI
+104 VI
-112 NLINRLVQRGVL
+112 NLINRLVQKGVL
-124 TKEDASELI
+124 SKDEASELI
-133 QQAEAD
+133 KQAEAD
-139 AARAKEEAAKANAA
+139 AAKAKEEAAKAAPTPVA
-153 AAANSE
+153 GSD
-159 FAQSSLLPT
+159 FASSLLP
-168 PGELKNATALTQAA
+168 PVGELRNSTALAQPA

-187 APEEMP
+187 PQEELP

-218 EQIEQD
+218 DQIEQD

-229 RRADDKFGPQ
+229 RRADEKLGPQ
-239 PLVPDWVNRITLFGD
+239 PLVPDWVSRITLFGD

-259 ELDDF
+259 ELDNF

-282 GPPFDVAGNSFPP
+282 GNPFDVTGTTFPP
-295 EYNVDKNRQRFRFR
+295 EYNVDKDRQRFRFR

-344 NANNAQGGNFQR
+344 NANNAQGGNFQK
-356 YSIWLDRAFLKWE
+356 YSVWLDRAFLKWE

-378 TITVGR
+378 TITLGR

-425 FPVYNTDFNFAN
+425 FPVFNTDFNFAN
-437 TNPAKFNSTDK
+437 TNAAKFNSTDK
-448 YLYAV
+448 YLYAI
-453 QGGADWSLNR
+453 QGGTDWSLNR
-463 DFHLKLAGAFY
+463 DFHLKIAGALY
-474 DFNSIEGRLSNPF
+474 DFNNVEGRLSNPF
-487 TPLTSSDQGNTDDLR
+487 TPLTNTDQGNTDDLR

-512 MALRNIVPTAAN
+512 MALRNIVRTAAN
-524 NNGTALQF
+524 NFGNSLQF
-532 QYYGLATPFH
+532 QYFGLATPFH
-542 EVAITGR
+542 EVAVTGR
-549 ADYNHF
+549 AEYNHF
-555 EPFQVSVTGEWVT
+555 QPFQLSVTGEWVT
-568 NTAFDRNSVAAKAVN
+568 NTAFDRASIAAKAVN
-583 NRGSAPSGVIG
+583 NRSTAASGTVG

-607 TLGNPVLQK
+607 TLGAPVLQK

-628 VESDSVV
+628 VESDSVI

-656 IFGYLAL
+656 VFGYLAL
-663 SPVVYLGFHYY
+663 TPVVYLGFHYY
-674 SANSVA
+674 SANAVA

>member
-1 MTNRDSLIRWQV
+1 MTYRKHVFFRPALLFVVCCAYTQV
-13 LLLVLTWC
+13 LL
-21 ASTLPGFAADPAR
+21 AADSAR
-34 SPSSENQS
+34 SP
-42 VSDSSTGPTPVVSPN
+42 DSQNSPISGNKTTPSP
-57 SNPRPTPLPVA
+57 SPLATASPAVTA
-68 ATSPNAAA
+68 A
-76 TPLVSP
+76 PLP
-82 SPAASPTPTDVAA
+82 SPAASPSPNASPSDTGSPSG
-95 ASPTPQASP
+95 SPTPDPSP
-104 TPSQNAVI
+104 TPSQNVVI
-112 NLINRLVQRGVL
+112 NLINRLVQKGVL
-124 TKEDASELI
+124 SKDEASELI
-133 QQAEAD
+133 KQAEAD
-139 AARAKEEAAKANAA
+139 AAKAKEEAAKAAPTPVA
-153 AAANSE
+153 GSD
-159 FAQSSLLPT
+159 FASSLLP
-168 PGELKNATALTQAA
+168 PVGELRNSTALAQPA

-187 APEEMP
+187 PQEELP

-218 EQIEQD
+218 DQIEQD

-229 RRADDKFGPQ
+229 RRADEKLGPQ
-239 PLVPDWVNRITLFGD
+239 PLVPDWVSRITLFGD

-259 ELDDF
+259 ELDNF

-282 GPPFDVAGNSFPP
+282 GNPFDVTGTTFPP
-295 EYNVDKNRQRFRFR
+295 EYNVDKDRQRFRFR

-344 NANNAQGGNFQR
+344 NANNAQGGNFQK
-356 YSIWLDRAFLKWE
+356 YSVWLDRAFLKWE

-378 TITVGR
+378 TITLGR

-425 FPVYNTDFNFAN
+425 FPVFNTDFNFAN
-437 TNPAKFNSTDK
+437 TNAAKFNSTDK
-448 YLYAV
+448 YLYAI
-453 QGGADWSLNR
+453 QGGTDWSLNR
-463 DFHLKLAGAFY
+463 DFHLKIAGALY
-474 DFNSIEGRLSNPF
+474 DFNNVEGRLSNPF
-487 TPLTSSDQGNTDDLR
+487 TPLTNTDQGNTDDLR

-512 MALRNIVPTAAN
+512 MALRNIVRTAAN
-524 NNGTALQF
+524 NFGNSLQF
-532 QYYGLATPFH
+532 QYFGLATPFH
-542 EVAITGR
+542 EVAVTGR
-549 ADYNHF
+549 AEYNHF
-555 EPFQVSVTGEWVT
+555 QPFQLSVTGEWVT
-568 NTAFDRNSVAAKAVN
+568 NTAFDRASIAAKAVN
-583 NRGSAPSGVIG
+583 NRSTAASGTVG

-607 TLGNPVLQK
+607 TLGAPVLQK

-628 VESDSVV
+628 VESDSVI

-656 IFGYLAL
+656 VFGYLAL
-663 SPVVYLGFHYY
+663 TPVVYLGFHYY
-674 SANSVA
+674 SANAVA